1 MSVQVPKGYK
11 QTEVGVIPE
20 DWDVYSLGKLS
31 EFVTSG
37 SRGWAKY
44 YSRSGPLFIRSQN
57 IRDGHL
63 DLTDRQCVVPPVGAE
78 GSRTRINFS
87 DLLITITGNNV
98 GNVAWVQNELG
109 EAYISQ
115 HVGLVRLLDS
125 SSACYICY
133 FLAPGSFGND
143 QIVAGQTGQSKPG
156 LNLKNLENFLVALP
170 SSNKEKKAIA
180 EALSDADAL
189 IESLE
194 QLIAKKRQ
202 IKQGAMQDLLTGQ
215 RRLPGFSGE
224 WKRKKLGD
232 ICDIRMGRT
241 PSRLNPHYWGAGHK
255 WLSISDL
262 KAKYIFE
269 SNEEITSLAACEM
282 QVIPK
287 GSLLMSFKLSL
298 GRLAFAGCD
307 LYTNE
312 AICSF
317 QGLNANAQFLYYIL
331 GRTDFSL
338 YGKQAVKGYTL
349 NKESLKTI
357 EILMPPLDEQNA
369 IAEVLSSIDC
379 EIDELNLR
387 LNKVRQIKQS
397 MMQELLTGRIRLI

>member
-255 WLSISDL
+255 
-262 KAKYIFE
+262 
-269 SNEEITSLAACEM
+269 
-282 QVIPK
+282 
-287 GSLLMSFKLSL
+287 LSL
-298 GRLAFAGCD
+298 
-307 LYTNE
+307 
-312 AICSF
+312 IH
-317 QGLNANAQFLYYIL
+317 I
-331 GRTDFSL
+331 
-338 YGKQAVKGYTL
+338 
-349 NKESLKTI
+349 
-357 EILMPPLDEQNA
+357 
-369 IAEVLSSIDC
+369 
-379 EIDELNLR
+379 
-387 LNKVRQIKQS
+387 
-397 MMQELLTGRIRLI
+397 